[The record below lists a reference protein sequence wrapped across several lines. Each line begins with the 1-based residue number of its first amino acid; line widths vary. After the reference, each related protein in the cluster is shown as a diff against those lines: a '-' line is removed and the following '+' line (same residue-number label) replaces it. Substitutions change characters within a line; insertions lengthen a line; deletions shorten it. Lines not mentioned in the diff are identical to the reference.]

1 MEIINR
7 LKNTPTGLIVLVGD
21 MKIIVEKYRPYY
33 NGQNK
38 IPCRG
43 CVFRDEGARFCEYS
57 KAKSQTYRI
66 DFQKTV
72 EMHERGMTQTEIAN
86 ELGTTQKVIYNS
98 FRRNGYKCRKAAKR
112 NQLGK
117 NNNSWVGDNAT
128 YATFHKRVESLYGR
142 PIHCEV
148 CGTVDPSKRY
158 EWANVT
164 GDYADVE
171 HGYRRMCCSCHRKF
185 DKSKEGGK
193 NNVKRKK

>member
-1 MEIINR
+1 MEILRCKVCGKPYKAYISNS
-7 LKNTPTGLIVLVGD
+7 
-21 MKIIVEKYRPYY
+21 KYCS
-33 NGQNK
+33 
-38 IPCRG
+38 IG
-43 CVFRDEGARFCEYS
+43 C

-66 DFQKTV
+66 DFQKIV
-72 EMHERGMTQTEIAN
+72 EMYERGMTQTEIAN

-185 DKSKEGGK
+185 DKSKEGVK
-193 NNVKRKK
+193 NNVKRKNKKGIFAREGGRLTHGSLFSGI

>member
-1 MEIINR
+1 MEILRCKVCGKPYKAYISNS
-7 LKNTPTGLIVLVGD
+7 
-21 MKIIVEKYRPYY
+21 KYCS
-33 NGQNK
+33 
-38 IPCRG
+38 IG
-43 CVFRDEGARFCEYS
+43 C

-66 DFQKTV
+66 DFQKIV
-72 EMHERGMTQTEIAN
+72 EMYERGMTQTEIAN

-117 NNNSWVGDNAT
+117 NNNSWGGDNAT

-185 DKSKEGGK
+185 DKSKEGVK

>member
-1 MEIINR
+1 MEILRCKVCGKSYKAYISNS
-7 LKNTPTGLIVLVGD
+7 
-21 MKIIVEKYRPYY
+21 KYCS
-33 NGQNK
+33 
-38 IPCRG
+38 IG
-43 CVFRDEGARFCEYS
+43 C

-66 DFQKTV
+66 DFQKIA
-72 EMHERGMTQTEIAN
+72 EMYERGMTQTEIAN

-185 DKSKEGGK
+185 DKSKEGVK
-193 NNVKRKK
+193 SNVKRKK

>member
-1 MEIINR
+1 MEILRCKVCGKSYKAYISNS
-7 LKNTPTGLIVLVGD
+7 
-21 MKIIVEKYRPYY
+21 KYCS
-33 NGQNK
+33 
-38 IPCRG
+38 IG
-43 CVFRDEGARFCEYS
+43 C

-66 DFQKTV
+66 DFQKIV
-72 EMHERGMTQTEIAN
+72 EMYERGMTQTEIAN

-185 DKSKEGGK
+185 DKSKEGVK
-193 NNVKRKK
+193 NNVKRKNKKGIFAREGGRLTHGSLFSGI

>member
-1 MEIINR
+1 MEILRCKVCGKPYKAYISNS
-7 LKNTPTGLIVLVGD
+7 
-21 MKIIVEKYRPYY
+21 KYCS
-33 NGQNK
+33 
-38 IPCRG
+38 IG
-43 CVFRDEGARFCEYS
+43 C

-66 DFQKTV
+66 DFQKIV
-72 EMHERGMTQTEIAN
+72 EMYERGMTQTEIAN

-117 NNNSWVGDNAT
+117 NNNSWVGDKAT

-185 DKSKEGGK
+185 DKSKEGVK

>member
-1 MEIINR
+1 ME
-7 LKNTPTGLIVLVGD
+7 VLRCKVCG
-21 MKIIVEKYRPYY
+21 KSYKAYISNSKYCS
-33 NGQNK
+33 
-38 IPCRG
+38 IG
-43 CVFRDEGARFCEYS
+43 C
-57 KAKSQTYRI
+57 KAKSQTYHI
-66 DFQKTV
+66 DFQKIV
-72 EMHERGMTQTEIAN
+72 EMYERGMTQTEIAN

-185 DKSKEGGK
+185 DKSKEGVK